1 MPSVSSICRSWW
13 WAVVVVIV
21 CLVLLPSFTAAQT
34 YTSSLAGNVR
44 DASGA
49 AVPGAKVSV
58 KNEGTNLVE
67 ERATNDSGFFGY
79 PPLLPGTYTLTVSA
93 KGFATW
99 VH

>member
-21 CLVLLPSFTAAQT
+21 CLVLLPSFTAVQT

-44 DASGA
+44 GA

-58 KNEGTNLVE
+58 KNEGTNVVE
-67 ERATNDSGFFGY
+67 ERATNDSGFFSY
-79 PPLLPGTYTLTVSA
+79 RHFCQALIRPR
-93 KGFATW
+93 
-99 VH
+99 

>member
-49 AVPGAKVSV
+49 AVPGAKF
-58 KNEGTNLVE
+58 
-67 ERATNDSGFFGY
+67 R
-79 PPLLPGTYTLTVSA
+79 
-93 KGFATW
+93 
-99 VH
+99 

>member
-1 MPSVSSICRSWW
+1 MVVGGRRGNCMPR
-13 WAVVVVIV
+13 
-21 CLVLLPSFTAAQT
+21 TAAQL
-34 YTSSLAGNVR
+34 YGCANIYEFLGSNVR

-49 AVPGAKVSV
+49 WAPSAKISV

-67 ERATNDSGFFGY
+67 ERATNDSGFFSY
-79 PPLLPGTYTLTVSA
+79 PTLLPSTYTLTVSA